1 MKMEISRP
9 VRAHRTY
16 TQMLIAPPEQ
26 VFPLLCPVR
35 EIEWANDWNPRQ
47 VITESGFVELGCVFV
62 TPDKPQDSIWVV
74 TQWDPQE
81 FFVEFTKVTP
91 GLTVGRI
98 EIRLRR
104 GNSEQTFADISYC
117 FTALSQDGSEFVRQF
132 TAEYYEVFMKEWE
145 SEINHYL
152 HTGSRKEKQSP
163 Q

>member
-1 MKMEISRP
+1 MEVSRP
-9 VRAHRTY
+9 VRVHRTY
-16 TQMLIAPPEQ
+16 TQTLIAPPEQ

-35 EIEWANDWNPRQ
+35 EVEWANDWNPRQ
-47 VITESGFVELGCVFV
+47 VIAESGFVELGCVFV

-74 TQWDPQE
+74 TQWDPRE

-91 GLTVGRI
+91 EFTVGKI

-104 GNSEQTFADISYC
+104 GDGELTLADISYC
-117 FTALSQDGSEFVRQF
+117 LTALSEKGSEFVTQF
-132 TAEYYEVFMKEWE
+132 TAEYYKVFMKEWE

-152 HTGSRKEKQSP
+152 QTGTKKEKQSS